1 MRCFVSIPFCLL
13 ISTLVW
19 ILPEEDHEAKIQ
31 VKIVYLGSTGNIRSE
46 VRKGSREGK
55 EAKKLATTVSH
66 RSLIQRGNSET
77 RRKTRA

>member
-1 MRCFVSIPFCLL
+1 MCEMFCFHSFLFTDIHFSLD
-13 ISTLVW
+13 SK
-19 ILPEEDHEAKIQ
+19 DHEAEIQ
-31 VKIVYLGSTGNIRSE
+31 VKIVYLGSTGNIGSE